1 MYNRTR
7 SHLNLQQRDISD
19 LLYYS
24 PSRKRSSSYSVCQPS
39 GIHSLLQQN
48 LSAAM
53 LTSQSTLE
61 LLEEKKN
68 SDSISPSDTK
78 LKLQSFKEQE
88 KIVLQSIKKL
98 TEEEMTHIDQWLS
111 ALHNVYEDLKY
122 PTSHRVFQATTY
134 FNDEQQLWYEQTKAE
149 INNDCVPRE

>member
-53 LTSQSTLE
+53 LTSQST
-61 LLEEKKN
+61 
-68 SDSISPSDTK
+68 
-78 LKLQSFKEQE
+78 EQE